1 MNVYEIVTAE
11 IIAKLE
17 AGNCPWKKPWN
28 TTAPKNLVSQ
38 KEYRG
43 INTFLLS
50 ASGFPSPYWL
60 TYAQAVKLGGN
71 VKKGEHGHIVVFW
84 NVGTERT
91 YFKKDGTEKTGKPF
105 LLRYYRVFNLS
116 QTEGIQSKLG
126 IMDADSK
133 PVPSIGACDTLLAN
147 MPNRPAIKASDRAW
161 YRPSTDEI
169 GIPDKSVFHS
179 SEAFYATLFHELTHS
194 TGHASRV
201 GREGVEILNTFGS
214 EAYSKEELVAEMG
227 SAMLCGVTGI
237 APVII
242 ENSAAYLRSW
252 ISVLKGDSKLIV
264 TAASAAQKA
273 CDYIRGP
280 QADEVADVETQQQAI
295 AA

>member
-1 MNVYEIVTAE
+1 MPNVYEIVTAE

-17 AGNCPWKKPWN
+17 AGDVPWRKPWN
-28 TTAPKNLVSQ
+28 TKAPCNLVSQ

-60 TYAQAVKLGGN
+60 TYAQAVRLGGH
-71 VKKGEHGHIVVFW
+71 VKKGEHGQIVVFW
-84 NVGTERT
+84 NVGKE
-91 YFKKDGTEKTGKPF
+91 KLNPKTGKLSQPF
-105 LLRYYRVFNLS
+105 LLRFYRVFNLS
-116 QTEGIQSKLG
+116 QTEGIQTKLG
-126 IMDADSK
+126 ILDADSK
-133 PVPSIGACDTLLAN
+133 PIPSIEACDALLHA

-161 YRPSTDEI
+161 YRPSTDEV

-201 GREGVEILNTFGS
+201 GRDGIEVLNSFGS
-214 EAYSKEELVAEMG
+214 ESYSKEELIAEMG
-227 SAMLCGVTGI
+227 SAMLCGCTGI
-237 APVII
+237 APAII

-252 ISVLKGDSKLIV
+252 ISVLKGDSKLV
-264 TAASAAQKA
+264 VAAASQAQKA
-273 CDYIRGP
+273 ADYIRGL
-280 QADEVADVETQQQAI
+280 AEVV
-295 AA
+295 